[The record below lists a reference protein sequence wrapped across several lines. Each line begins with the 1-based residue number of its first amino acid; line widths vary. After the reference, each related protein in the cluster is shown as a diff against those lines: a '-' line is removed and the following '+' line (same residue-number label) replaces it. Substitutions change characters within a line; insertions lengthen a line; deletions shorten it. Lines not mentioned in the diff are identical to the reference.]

1 MYAQVDAG
9 QRGNKMLN
17 SSRDKNE
24 GTSAMGRGDE
34 CPRGHPGSEL
44 NVENTQQPDG
54 TEMMRCSD
62 FFIVV
67 VLL

>member
-1 MYAQVDAG
+1 
-9 QRGNKMLN
+9 MLN